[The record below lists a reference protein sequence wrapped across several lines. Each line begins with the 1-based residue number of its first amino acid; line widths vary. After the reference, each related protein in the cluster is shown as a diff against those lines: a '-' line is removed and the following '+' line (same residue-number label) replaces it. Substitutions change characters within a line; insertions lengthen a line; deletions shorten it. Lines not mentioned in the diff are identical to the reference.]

1 MEQKLLSIQ
10 IREESSEPLYVQIRD
25 QLKGLIISGSLSHG
39 DLLPSLR
46 ELAGQLDCS
55 LITVR
60 RVYGDLEGEGL
71 LLVKKGIGTFVNY
84 DPSKIRK
91 SGERQV
97 LRAFQEAVQIG
108 KMYHFNSNQMVDIL
122 DRLLIEEG

>member
-1 MEQKLLSIQ
+1 MLSIQ

>member
-1 MEQKLLSIQ
+1 MLSIR

-25 QLKGLIISGSLSHG
+25 QLKGLIISGSLFHG
-39 DLLPSLR
+39 DQLPSLR

-60 RVYGDLEGEGL
+60 RVYRDLEGEGV

-84 DPSKIRK
+84 YPSKIRTW
-91 SGERQV
+91 GERQV
-97 LRAFQEAVQIG
+97 IRAFQEAVHIG
-108 KMYHFNSNQMVDIL
+108 KMYHYNSDQMVDIL
-122 DRLLIEEG
+122 DRLLIEER

>member
-1 MEQKLLSIQ
+1 MERQLLSIQ
-10 IREESSEPLYVQIRD
+10 MREESSEPLYVQIRD

-60 RVYGDLEGEGL
+60 RVYSDLEGEGL
-71 LLVKKGIGTFVNY
+71 LLVKKGIGTFVNS
-84 DPSKIRK
+84 DPSKFRK
-91 SGERQV
+91 WGEGQV

-122 DRLLIEEG
+122 DQLLIEEG

>member
-1 MEQKLLSIQ
+1 MLSIQ

-25 QLKGLIISGSLSHG
+25 QLKGLIISGNLSHG

-60 RVYGDLEGEGL
+60 RVYRDLEGEGI

-84 DPSKIRK
+84 DPSKIRTW
-91 SGERQV
+91 GERQV
-97 LRAFQEAVQIG
+97 LLAFQEAVQIG
-108 KMYHFNSNQMVDIL
+108 KMYHFNSNQMLDIV